1 MMMAQAQLKI
11 ASHGSDDGAKRRQ
24 IIEGARSV
32 FLQRGF
38 DAASMND
45 IARGAG
51 VSKGTLYVYFDTKE
65 ELFQAIV
72 NEECLLQAETT
83 FRLDP
88 ADRDIKGALARVGV
102 GFIEFLCSPAKASA
116 MRTVMAI
123 AERMPEIGK
132 LFYET
137 GPAVGIG
144 KLADY
149 LRAQTEAG
157 LLQVDDFE
165 IAAAQFLD
173 SCKSTLFTP
182 VMFNFRPAPE
192 KDAVEHVVGV
202 AVRTFLRAYGV
213 GTRQ

>member
-1 MMMAQAQLKI
+1 MMAQAQLKI
-11 ASHGSDDGAKRRQ
+11 ASQNVDDSAKRRQ

-32 FLQRGF
+32 FLQQGF

-65 ELFQAIV
+65 QLFQAIV

-83 FRLDP
+83 FKLDA
-88 ADRDIKGALARVGV
+88 ADRDIKGTLTRVGAA
-102 GFIEFLCSPAKASA
+102 FIQFLCSPAKASA

-165 IAAAQFLD
+165 VAAAQFLD

-182 VMFNFRPAPE
+182 VMFNFRTAPE
-192 KDAVEHVVGV
+192 KETVEYVVGV

-213 GTRQ
+213 GARQ